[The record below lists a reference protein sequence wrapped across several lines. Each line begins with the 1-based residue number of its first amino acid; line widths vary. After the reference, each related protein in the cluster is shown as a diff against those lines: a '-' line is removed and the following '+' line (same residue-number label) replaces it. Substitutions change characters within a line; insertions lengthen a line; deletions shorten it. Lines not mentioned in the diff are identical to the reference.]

1 MEVIMNKE
9 TVSALITAAAVVAV
23 NLMAYFFGV
32 TVDIGDMSAIIGGA
46 VTISVSIAACWH
58 NFNFTAAAQVAQ
70 GITDE
75 LKLAA
80 KIEQQRGGA
89 DND

>member
-1 MEVIMNKE
+1 MSKE
-9 TVSALITAAAVVAV
+9 TVNALVSAAAVVAV
-23 NLMAYFFGV
+23 NIIAYAFGV
-32 TVDIGDMSAIIGGA
+32 TVDLGDATSFIGGA
-46 VTISVSIAACWH
+46 VTIATTIGACWH

-80 KIEQQRGGA
+80 KVEKAAGGA
-89 DND
+89 DNG